1 MPVSCYFLP
10 KLCPP
15 TPAQQVVRLA
25 QGLGGQHL
33 ELLHL
38 RGWHRAQAQ
47 LGRRGRH
54 GTRGDYNLRALYDG
68 YDRGKIGKFA
78 EHSHI
83 APDPNSLHH
92 PGIQLT
98 HRTAC

>member
-25 QGLGGQHL
+25 QRLGGQHL

-47 LGRRGRH
+47 LGRRGPQRVNSE
-54 GTRGDYNLRALYDG
+54 GDREIL
-68 YDRGKIGKFA
+68 
-78 EHSHI
+78 SM
-83 APDPNSLHH
+83 
-92 PGIQLT
+92 
-98 HRTAC
+98 